1 MTGVSDILGP
11 AITHPRIVDMESA
24 MLQGAEPL
32 AYRVRPIAV
41 DGQVTMIAGRRGE
54 SKSWLGLVACAAV
67 QAELGDPF
75 SARAGRAIYLDAEMG
90 ARMMGRRFVTLG
102 LAPDSFIVADGMG
115 LRLPDDIGV
124 VKDIV
129 QAVGANLIV
138 LDSLRRLTPGKR
150 ENDSDD
156 MAPVMAVLGELSRDT
171 ECAVL
176 LIHHRSTSINAK
188 DSRGSS
194 AIEDQVDNVFVLEKA
209 SGDPESRTR
218 RRLRCVKMRDDAEPA
233 SVWLDFKMA
242 AGLMTMGEAEP
253 YDSGDG
259 EAHVPMFEVV
269 AQEIRDLGGM
279 TPDDGWQPGELA
291 EAADRRRDD
300 KNFKAA
306 LKQLLDA
313 GEWKDN
319 SGNGR
324 ARRVYPANR
333 GNGVNTLRAG
343 SITPVLIPG
352 LAGSE
357 SPVNTRDSHSGDPEG
372 ASIRPERDYPGSDS
386 SPAMSLAEHALR
398 KWSGR

>member
-1 MTGVSDILGP
+1 MSGVSEILGP
-11 AITHPRIVDMESA
+11 ALKHPRIVDMESA
-24 MLQGAEPL
+24 MRRGAEPL

-75 SARAGRAIYLDAEMG
+75 SARAGRAVYLDAEMG

-102 LAPDSFIVADGMG
+102 LGPDSFVVADGMG

-129 QAVGANLIV
+129 QQVGANLIV

-156 MAPVMAVLGELSRDT
+156 MAPVMAALGELSRDT
-171 ECAVL
+171 DCAVL

-209 SGDPESRTR
+209 QGGPESRTR

-233 SVWLDFKMA
+233 SVWLNFKIV
-242 AGLMTMGEAEP
+242 AGFMTMGEAEP

-259 EAHVPMFEVV
+259 EVHVPVHEVV
-269 AQEIRDLGGM
+269 AQEIRDLSEQMPEG
-279 TPDDGWQPGELA
+279 GWQPGDLA
-291 EAADRRRDD
+291 KAVDRPRTD
-300 KNFKAA
+300 KTFQTA

-313 GEWKDN
+313 GAWQDN
-319 SGNGR
+319 GGDGR

-333 GNGVNTLRAG
+333 SNDVDPLGDATVT
-343 SITPVLIPG
+343 TVPFPG
-352 LAGSE
+352 LDGSG
-357 SPVNTRDSHSGDPEG
+357 SPVNTGDLRSGTPNPTRPGPKSDYDGSPDP
-372 ASIRPERDYPGSDS
+372 PV
-386 SPAMSLAEHALR
+386 SLAERAIRELGGSR
-398 KWSGR
+398 